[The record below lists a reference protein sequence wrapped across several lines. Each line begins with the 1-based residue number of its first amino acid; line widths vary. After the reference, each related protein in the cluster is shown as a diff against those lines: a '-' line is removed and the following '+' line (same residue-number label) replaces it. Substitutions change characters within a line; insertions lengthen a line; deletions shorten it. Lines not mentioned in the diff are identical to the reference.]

1 MKDPASTKPRMLLAN
16 QSEMSKALGKQGDPK
31 KFAEYLL
38 MSSKPSK
45 HLPNGMVSGN
55 RSQQGDELQLNMTG
69 DPDPAQS
76 SSPYYKAYET
86 SKKQAESTLDKES
99 VPAAYKKQV
108 KDYFD
113 SIHP

>member
-1 MKDPASTKPRMLLAN
+1 MGTRT
-16 QSEMSKALGKQGDPK
+16 
-31 KFAEYLL
+31 
-38 MSSKPSK
+38 
-45 HLPNGMVSGN
+45 
-55 RSQQGDELQLNMTG
+55 QQGDELQLNMTG
-69 DPDPAQS
+69 DPDPTQS

-86 SKKQAESTLDKES
+86 SKKQAESTLDKEA